1 MSVPGCYSCAQ
12 EQQLADTPDAE
23 RIWVGE
29 HWRVA
34 HCIRCALP
42 GWLVLLPRRHT
53 TAVSQHTAQE
63 AAELGVLLV
72 AASAAI
78 EELTGC
84 PKTYVCQFAEAEG
97 FAHTHFHVIPR
108 AADLPSDRVGPGV
121 FAYLA
126 GPESEQ
132 LSDAERDQ
140 LARRL
145 RPIFARLLRSD

>member
-1 MSVPGCYSCAQ
+1 VSVPACYSCAQ
-12 EQQLADTPDAE
+12 EHRLAEAADAD
-23 RIWVGE
+23 RIWVGQ

-53 TAVSQHTAQE
+53 TAVSQHTTEE
-63 AAELGVLLV
+63 AAELGRLLV

-84 PKTYVCQFAEAEG
+84 PKTYVAQFAEAKG
-97 FAHTHFHVIPR
+97 FSHTHFHVIPR
-108 AADLPSDRVGPGV
+108 AADLPADRIGPGI
-121 FAYLA
+121 FGYLA

-132 LSDAERDQ
+132 LSDAERDE
-140 LARRL
+140 LARAFQ
-145 RPIFARLLRSD
+145 PIFVRLLGSG